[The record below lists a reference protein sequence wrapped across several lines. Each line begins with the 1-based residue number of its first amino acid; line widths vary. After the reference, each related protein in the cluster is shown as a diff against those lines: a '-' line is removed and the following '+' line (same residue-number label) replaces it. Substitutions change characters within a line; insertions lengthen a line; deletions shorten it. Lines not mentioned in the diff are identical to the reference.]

1 MDACII
7 ECTTLHKLKQAFL
20 EAGTAYIENV
30 LLMQFCLAEIHL
42 INMFCAICIHYFKWS
57 VTNFVCA

>member
-42 INMFCAICIHYFKWS
+42 INMFCAINGQS
-57 VTNFVCA
+57 LTLFVHDSAK